1 VHGPE
6 AKLREEDRCRNL
18 SEAARSRLRRSPH
31 TAVRDMSCQCYQGVL
46 LLRGQLSTFYLK
58 QVAQE
63 TVSGL
68 TGVTQVI
75 NEIEVVSLSTEVC

>member
-1 VHGPE
+1 MDGSE
-6 AKLREEDRCRNL
+6 AKRREEDRCRHL
-18 SEAARSRLRRSPH
+18 SMAARNRLRTSPH
-31 TAVRDMSCQCYQGVL
+31 TAVREMSCHCNQGVL

-63 TVSGL
+63 TVFGL

-75 NEIEVVSLSTEVC
+75 NEIEVVGLPP